1 MLIVQNSHTYFFHH
15 VFGKDCAPISVSC
28 RHGCFDDFEESEHHR
43 VQERFLFSGRKG
55 KVSGSFAEEFHL
67 ESLQHQIESDLMPSA
82 RCDQSDSY
90 GLEREHLNS
99 QYGNQTL
106 KDMNCMVA
114 FHKGLTTWAKWVDS
128 TMNHVARD
136 WNELGVTNCG
146 NETKLLSGSVIE
158 VDCPRHYMW

>member
-1 MLIVQNSHTYFFHH
+1 MYSERIAHPYPCRVDMGASMILKSPSITGCKS
-15 VFGKDCAPISVSC
+15 GSC
-28 RHGCFDDFEESEHHR
+28 LVGE
-43 VQERFLFSGRKG
+43 KA
-55 KVSGSFAEEFHL
+55 SGSFAEEFHL

>member
-90 GLEREHLNS
+90 
-99 QYGNQTL
+99 
-106 KDMNCMVA
+106 
-114 FHKGLTTWAKWVDS
+114 
-128 TMNHVARD
+128 VARD

>member
-1 MLIVQNSHTYFFHH
+1 MIKAVILGASYVARTR
-15 VFGKDCAPISVSC
+15 VLGLGCGC
-28 RHGCFDDFEESEHHR
+28 RIR
-43 VQERFLFSGRKG
+43 
-55 KVSGSFAEEFHL
+55 VSGSFAEEFHL

-90 GLEREHLNS
+90 
-99 QYGNQTL
+99 
-106 KDMNCMVA
+106 
-114 FHKGLTTWAKWVDS
+114 
-128 TMNHVARD
+128 VARD

>member
-1 MLIVQNSHTYFFHH
+1 MNHLQNGSRFFSYTVDNHCEL
-15 VFGKDCAPISVSC
+15 G
-28 RHGCFDDFEESEHHR
+28 
-43 VQERFLFSGRKG
+43 Q
-55 KVSGSFAEEFHL
+55 KVSGSFAEELHL

-114 FHKGLTTWAKWVDS
+114 FHKLLDS
-128 TMNHVARD
+128 TMNHSK
-136 WNELGVTNCG
+136 
-146 NETKLLSGSVIE
+146 TKVIFQGISLT
-158 VDCPRHYMW
+158 HYH